1 MYVLCIDMH
10 FYVFCVFFVF
20 LIYIFLYYIV
30 CRYVHVWLFVYYLLI
45 NVFMFL
51 VGLNGFVKTI
61 NLIFSPHKSQKSQF
75 LSNMEN
81 YVQIDRMSN
90 LHINVPSEILKR

>member
-1 MYVLCIDMH
+1 
-10 FYVFCVFFVF
+10 
-20 LIYIFLYYIV
+20 
-30 CRYVHVWLFVYYLLI
+30 
-45 NVFMFL
+45 MFL

-90 LHINVPSEILKR
+90 LHINVPSEILKRWPEALLCLPESKQRLEASMVEAGPDWV